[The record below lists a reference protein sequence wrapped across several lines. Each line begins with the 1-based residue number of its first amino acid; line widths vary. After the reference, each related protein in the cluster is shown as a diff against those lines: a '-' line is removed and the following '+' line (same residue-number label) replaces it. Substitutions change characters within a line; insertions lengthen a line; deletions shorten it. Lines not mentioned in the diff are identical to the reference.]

1 MQACQLVAQD
11 PTQHKSYND
20 TRSRIPDPFSPTD
33 SQKPE
38 KHLLLP
44 LLNSSMLG
52 SNSGGFLEAF
62 YASSYVNHEENK
74 RMFQPPKMKP
84 AAFFCLQA
92 HISGSNA

>member
-1 MQACQLVAQD
+1 MQAYQLIAQD

-20 TRSRIPDPFSPTD
+20 TRSRIQDPFSPTD

-52 SNSGGFLEAF
+52 SISDEFLDAIQT
-62 YASSYVNHEENK
+62 YLMAKPTNLDQNNK
-74 RMFQPPKMKP
+74 IIQ
-84 AAFFCLQA
+84 
-92 HISGSNA
+92 